1 MNSKQPLSAYTEKY
15 LNAFFSDLKRLG
27 FLTNKRYPK
36 ATDHIPDMIAMIEIL
51 LQKKVAYEVNGS
63 VYFAIS
69 KYEGYGQL
77 ANLNLKNLLVG
88 EKNFN
93 LNDEYQKDNIADFA
107 LWKAHRPE
115 DGDNYFPSP
124 WGKGRPGWHI
134 ECSAMSKKYL
144 GEHFDIHTGGIDNRF
159 PSSRERDCSVE
170 VR

>member
-1 MNSKQPLSAYTEKY
+1 MK
-15 LNAFFSDLKRLG
+15 FSCR
-27 FLTNKRYPK
+27 
-36 ATDHIPDMIAMIEIL
+36 
-51 LQKKVAYEVNGS
+51 KKVAYEVNGS

-69 KYEGYGQL
+69 KYKGYGQL
-77 ANLNLKNLLVG
+77 SNLNLKNLLVG

-93 LNDEYQKDNIADFA
+93 LNDEYQKDNIADFV

-115 DGDNYFPSP
+115 DGDNYFSSP

-159 PSSRERDCSVE
+159 PHHENEIAQSKCVSEKSFVNHWMHVSHLLVE
-170 VR
+170 EEKMSKSLGNFYTLNDLLKEGA